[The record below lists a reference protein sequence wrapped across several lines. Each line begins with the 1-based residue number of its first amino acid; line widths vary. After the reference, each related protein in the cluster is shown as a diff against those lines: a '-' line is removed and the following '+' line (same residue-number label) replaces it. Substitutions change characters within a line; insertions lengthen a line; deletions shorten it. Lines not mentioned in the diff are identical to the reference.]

1 MQLIDTMYRR
11 TDVFD
16 VVDSWPL
23 GYFVWNI
30 GRENF
35 PHEGYL
41 PLAKYSSEPYRI
53 RLDSLKAIYVGDE
66 KLCLYA
72 MNRAHHIKGDMTE
85 DKFNE
90 VKKEYEAN
98 L

>member
-1 MQLIDTMYRR
+1 MQLIDTNFGR

-16 VVDSWPL
+16 VVDEWPL

-30 GRENF
+30 GRANF

-41 PLAKYSSEPYRI
+41 PLAQGASDPYHV
-53 RLDSLKAIYVGDE
+53 RLDTLKAIYVGDE
-66 KLCLYA
+66 QLCLYA
-72 MNRAHHIKGDMTE
+72 MNRAHYIHGNMTE

-90 VKKEYEAN
+90 IKKEYESED
-98 L
+98 